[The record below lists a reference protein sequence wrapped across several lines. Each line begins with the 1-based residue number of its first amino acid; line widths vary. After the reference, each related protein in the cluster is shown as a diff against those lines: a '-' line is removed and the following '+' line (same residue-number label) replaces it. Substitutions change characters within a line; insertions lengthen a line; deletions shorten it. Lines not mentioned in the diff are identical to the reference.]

1 MLNIVSTV
9 QSNSIISDTRKDIL
23 MNKILNFTY
32 DNPFGLIL
40 IAFLL
45 GIFISYICNKTGQCS
60 KNMTISLI
68 VLPALVC
75 AALIAVNGNTGASI
89 AVLGVFSLVRFRSV
103 AGSSRDIINV
113 FFAMTAGLLVTTSY
127 ILIAIVSTLLIG
139 LVLLYI
145 SKHINAN
152 GTEDYEL
159 KILVPED
166 VDFMNVFEPILY
178 RHFHTVQLT
187 RVKTTNMGALFEL
200 TYFVHPKANLDTKA
214 MLDEIRTHNGNL
226 NIIYNQCQTGFD
238 NL

>member
-1 MLNIVSTV
+1 MT
-9 QSNSIISDTRKDIL
+9 
-23 MNKILNFTY
+23 KILNFTY
-32 DNPFGLIL
+32 DNPFGLIIL
-40 IAFLL
+40 AFLL
-45 GIFISYICNKTGQCS
+45 GIFICYISNKTGQCS
-60 KNMTISLI
+60 KNMSISLI
-68 VLPALVC
+68 VLPALVT
-75 AALIAVNGNTGASI
+75 ASLIAVNGSTGSSI

-103 AGSSRDIINV
+103 AGSSKDIVNV
-113 FFAMTAGLLVTTSY
+113 FFAMAAGLLATTGYVFVATFS
-127 ILIAIVSTLLIG
+127 VLLIG
-139 LVLLYI
+139 CVLLFI
-145 SKHINAN
+145 SKHVNAN

-166 VDFMNVFEPILY
+166 VDFMNVFDPILY
-178 RHFHTVQLT
+178 RHFHTVQLM